1 MHVSLLNS
9 SRSELIILSKF
20 ASREER
26 AWTAKRGRTSENRD
40 KRGIFSA
47 SLRRS
52 KSQDFVVSHTISQSL
67 WKWCFPR
74 RVSAPYYGPKWP
86 KYKYLLLAELSV
98 RTVNYGPT
106 FFRCLLYGFLLF
118 VGPETSAGRTI

>member
-52 KSQDFVVSHTISQSL
+52 KFKDFVVSRTISQ
-67 WKWCFPR
+67 PI
-74 RVSAPYYGPKWP
+74 
-86 KYKYLLLAELSV
+86 SV
-98 RTVNYGPT
+98 EMVFSPT
-106 FFRCLLYGFLLF
+106 SFSSVLR
-118 VGPETSAGRTI
+118 P